1 MTLTTRGEQAMA
13 AVMAAVGSD
22 GEKLPRI
29 KLTRL
34 TRHVE
39 SHVTKESGGGR
50 REGGSGRT
58 MSGYCCLLMEW
69 SSSVIDG
76 ADEI

>member
-1 MTLTTRGEQAMA
+1 MTIGEQAVA

-22 GEKLPRI
+22 GENLPRI
-29 KLTRL
+29 KLMWL

-39 SHVTKESGGGR
+39 SHVIKEAGGGR
-50 REGGSGRT
+50 EGSGWT

-76 ADEI
+76 ADKI